1 MGNMSLVFRKYKKE
15 DEEEIV
21 SWFDKDLRAAS
32 FLTVSDCWGFIAD
45 NLKRENEQKGYTNID
60 LTKKQI
66 SVLSSQDLEAIK
78 SNENNCQVKNYVL
91 ASKETNSIL
100 GAVIFDV
107 KDDTLKIHTIFV
119 NPKYRKKHVATT
131 ITQKII
137 KEPQT
142 VGIILPFSKVRLNI
156 FEDNIASRKVAHNV
170 GLFPVNRNENLLYYE
185 MDISREKI

>member
-119 NPKYRKKHVATT
+119 NKQNPALSLFANRCPYIESNKRNKDM
-131 ITQKII
+131 
-137 KEPQT
+137 
-142 VGIILPFSKVRLNI
+142 GIPHIDS
-156 FEDNIASRKVAHNV
+156 
-170 GLFPVNRNENLLYYE
+170 
-185 MDISREKI
+185 